1 MKARKTQIIAG
12 ALVTLTM
19 VFFSLSASA
28 AVTNMTVVG
37 GCPSGEND
45 PFCDSSGN
53 ATETNV
59 ALVLGINESDV
70 TQVFSGFTIDGL
82 SPPDTDDISDF
93 FDASSG
99 SWSVSDSSI
108 THLAFK
114 ASGYYI
120 LGELTCDSGDWS
132 TDITMWTP
140 DITTLTC
147 PEGIC
152 ADAGRSY
159 TISDF
164 RNGGG
169 NIADLSNVRAF
180 SVVPIPAAVWLFGSA
195 LAGMFGWS
203 KRKAVLKT
211 S

>member
-1 MKARKTQIIAG
+1 MNELG
-12 ALVTLTM
+12 ATFDGTNLV
-19 VFFSLSASA
+19 VYRE
-28 AVTNMTVVG
+28 G
-37 GCPSGEND
+37 
-45 PFCDSSGN
+45 
-53 ATETNV
+53 
-59 ALVLGINESDV
+59 
-70 TQVFSGFTIDGL
+70 
-82 SPPDTDDISDF
+82 
-93 FDASSG
+93 FDAGPPSNG
-99 SWSVSDSSI
+99 GTDYRN
-108 THLAFK
+108 TFA
-114 ASGYYI
+114 
-120 LGELTCDSGDWS
+120 LTAVPICDSGDWS